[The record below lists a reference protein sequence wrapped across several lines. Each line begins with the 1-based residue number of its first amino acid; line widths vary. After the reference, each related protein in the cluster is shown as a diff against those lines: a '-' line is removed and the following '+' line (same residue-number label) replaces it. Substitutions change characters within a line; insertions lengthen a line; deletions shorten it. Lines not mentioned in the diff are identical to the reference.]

1 MWTSTTMDA
10 GTAIMVSVMGMAV
23 VFLSLI
29 ALDLAIMIVSKIVN
43 STQKNKE
50 TVSAAPAA
58 SAVPAA
64 PAAPAASSA
73 NDETYA
79 VLMAA
84 ACEEAHASPDT
95 IQIKEIKEI
104 K

>member
-10 GTAIMVSVMGMAV
+10 GSAVMVSLMGIAV

-29 ALDLAIMIVSKIVN
+29 ALAIAIMIVSKIVN

-50 TVSAAPAA
+50 TAPAASATSAAPAA
-58 SAVPAA
+58 PAVS
-64 PAAPAASSA
+64 AASSA

-84 ACEEAHASPDT
+84 VCEEAHASPET

>member
-1 MWTSTTMDA
+1 MWTSNTMDA
-10 GTAIMVSVMGMAV
+10 GTAIMVSLMGMAV

-43 STQKNKE
+43 STQKNEE
-50 TVSAAPAA
+50 TAPATSAA
-58 SAVPAA
+58 PAA
-64 PAAPAASSA
+64 PAAPVASSA

>member
-1 MWTSTTMDA
+1 MWTSNTMDA
-10 GTAIMVSVMGMAV
+10 GSAIMVSVMGIAV

-29 ALDLAIMIVSKIVN
+29 ALAIAIIIVSKIVN
-43 STQKNKE
+43 SAQKNKKVAPVAP
-50 TVSAAPAA
+50 TAPSTSAAPI
-58 SAVPAA
+58 
-64 PAAPAASSA
+64 ASSSA
-73 NDETYA
+73 DDETYA

-84 ACEEAHASPDT
+84 VCEEANASPDT

>member
-50 TVSAAPAA
+50 TAPTAPAA
-58 SAVPAA
+58 PVA

>member
-10 GTAIMVSVMGMAV
+10 GTAIMVSLMGIAV

-29 ALDLAIMIVSKIVN
+29 ALAIAIMIVSKIVN

-50 TVSAAPAA
+50 TAPAVSATSAAPAA
-58 SAVPAA
+58 PAVS
-64 PAAPAASSA
+64 AASSA

-84 ACEEAHASPDT
+84 VCEEAHASPET

>member
-1 MWTSTTMDA
+1 MLIMWTSNTMDA
-10 GTAIMVSVMGMAV
+10 GSAIMVSIMGIAV

-29 ALDLAIMIVSKIVN
+29 ALAIAIIIVSKIVN
-43 STQKNKE
+43 SAQKSRKVVPVAPPVSS
-50 TVSAAPAA
+50 TSAAPIT
-58 SAVPAA
+58 
-64 PAAPAASSA
+64 SSA
-73 NDETYA
+73 DDETYA

-84 ACEEAHASPDT
+84 VCEEANASPDT